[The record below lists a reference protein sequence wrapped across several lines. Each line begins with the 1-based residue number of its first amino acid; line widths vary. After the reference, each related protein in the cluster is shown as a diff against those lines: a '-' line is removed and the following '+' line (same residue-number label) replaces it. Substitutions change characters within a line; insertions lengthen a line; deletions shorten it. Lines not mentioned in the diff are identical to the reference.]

1 MGRTTERIG
10 RQGEFYTCGFL
21 AGFSDTVT
29 LVPHGSEA
37 DILFDY
43 DSNIYKCQ
51 VKTRT
56 KPRKGSINWRFDLRR
71 GSHTKNRRY
80 QEGQID
86 IYALYCK
93 PHEKIYFI
101 PFDSKMTSI
110 TIFNEEMK
118 KTKSEETLLNSLD
131 QLKERDQRGT
141 YN

>member
-43 DSNIYKCQ
+43 NNNIYKCQ
-51 VKTRT
+51 VKTKS
-56 KPRKGSINWRFDLRR
+56 KPKKGSINWKFDLRR
-71 GSHTKNRRY
+71 GSHTKNRHY

-101 PFDSKMTSI
+101 PFDSKMTCI
-110 TIFNEEMK
+110 TISEQKMK
-118 KTKSEETLLNSLD
+118 EAKSEETLINSLD
-131 QLKERDQRGT
+131 QLKAKDE
-141 YN
+141 